1 MKTTVSRK
9 LFREAQKVIPG
20 GVNSP
25 VRAFRSVGG
34 TPLFIAKAKGATIT
48 DADGNRFIDHVSSWG
63 PMILGH
69 AHPKVVSAVRQ
80 AAEKGTS
87 YGAPTAGEVE
97 LARLIRKAFPSIE
110 KVRLVSSGTE
120 AAMSVVRLA
129 RGYTGRD
136 KIIKFEGC
144 YHGHADSMLVK
155 AGSGALTFG
164 QPDSPGVPRDLAKHT
179 LTATYNDL
187 PSVKRL
193 LAGNK
198 GKVAAVL
205 VEPIPGNMGVIL
217 PAPGF
222 LEGLRA
228 LTKKAGSLLVFD
240 EVISGFRVAFGGAQ
254 ELYGVVPDLT
264 VLGKI
269 IGGGLPVGA
278 FGGKRDVMDALS
290 PTGPVYQAGTLSG
303 NPLAVAAGIA
313 ALSILANKESYRT
326 LAEKADYLGEGL
338 QGVFAKSGVPTWTNR
353 VGSMWTTF
361 FQKGPVTDYV
371 SAKRSDT
378 GAYARYFHGML
389 EQGIY
394 LAPSQFEAGFVS
406 LAHTRK
412 DLDRTIAAARK
423 VLAAGPSGRSR
434 KG

>member
-48 DADGNRFIDHVSSWG
+48 DVDGNRFIDHVSSWG

-69 AHPKVVSAVRQ
+69 AHPKVVSAVRR
-80 AAEKGTS
+80 AADRGTS

-97 LARLIRKAFPSIE
+97 LARMIRKAFPSIE

-164 QPDSPGVPRDLAKHT
+164 QPDSPGVPRDLAKLT

-187 PSVKRL
+187 ASVRRL
-193 LAGNK
+193 LESNR

-222 LEGLRA
+222 LEGLRT
-228 LTKKAGSLLVFD
+228 LTKRAGALLVFD

-278 FGGKRDVMDALS
+278 FGGKREVMDALS
-290 PTGPVYQAGTLSG
+290 PTGPIYQAGTLSG

-313 ALSILANKESYRT
+313 ALSILAKRGTYRT
-326 LAEKADYLGEGL
+326 LAEKADTLGEGL
-338 QGVFAKSGVPTWTNR
+338 LGVFAKSGTPTWTNR

-361 FQKGPVTDYV
+361 FQKGPVTDYR
-371 SAKRSDT
+371 SAKQSDAA
-378 GAYARYFHGML
+378 AYARYFHGML
-389 EQGIY
+389 SNGVY

-406 LAHTRK
+406 LAHTRR

-423 VLAAGPSGRSR
+423 TLLAGPGGRSR

>member
-9 LFREAQKVIPG
+9 LFRDAQKVIPG

-34 TPLFIAKAKGATIT
+34 TPLFIEKAKGATIT
-48 DADGNRFIDHVSSWG
+48 DADGNRFIDHVASWG

-69 AHPKVVSAVRQ
+69 AHPKVVSVIRK

-97 LARLIRKAFPSIE
+97 LARRIRKAFPSIE

-120 AAMSVVRLA
+120 AAMSAVRLA

-136 KIIKFEGC
+136 KILKFEGC

-179 LTATYNDL
+179 LTATYNNL
-187 PSVKRL
+187 ASVRRL
-193 LAGNK
+193 LESNR

-222 LEGLRA
+222 LAGLRT
-228 LTKKAGSLLVFD
+228 LTKKAGALLIFD

-254 ELYGVVPDLT
+254 ELYGIVPDLT

-278 FGGKRDVMDALS
+278 FGGKREIMEALS

-313 ALSILANKESYRT
+313 ALSVLANKGTYRM
-326 LAEKADYLGEGL
+326 LGEKADYLGEGL
-338 QGVFAKSGVPTWTNR
+338 QEVFSKSGTPTWTNR

-361 FQKGPVTDYV
+361 FRKGPVTDYA
-371 SAKRSDT
+371 SAKKSDT
-378 GAYARYFHGML
+378 VAYARFFHGML
-389 EQGIY
+389 ERGIY

-406 LAHTRK
+406 LAHTRR
-412 DLDRTIAAARK
+412 DLDRTIAAARNT
-423 VLAAGPSGRSR
+423 LQAGFSGRSR
-434 KG
+434 KR

>member
-34 TPLFIAKAKGATIT
+34 TPLFVAKAKGATIT
-48 DADGNRFIDHVSSWG
+48 DADGNTFIDHVASWG

-69 AHPKVVSAVRQ
+69 AHPRVVSAIRK

-87 YGAPTAGEVE
+87 YGAPTAGEVA

-120 AAMSVVRLA
+120 AAMSAVRLA

-136 KIIKFEGC
+136 KILKFEGC

-179 LTATYNDL
+179 LTAAYNDL
-187 PSVKRL
+187 ASVRRL
-193 LAGNK
+193 LESNR

-222 LEGLRA
+222 LAGLRD
-228 LTKKAGSLLVFD
+228 LTRRAGALLVFD

-278 FGGKRDVMDALS
+278 FGGKREILEALS

-303 NPLAVAAGIA
+303 NPLAVAAGIS
-313 ALSILANKESYRT
+313 ALELLAKRGTYRT

-338 QGVFAKSGVPTWTNR
+338 QEVFAKADIPTWTNR

-361 FQKGPVTDYV
+361 FQGGPVTDYA
-371 SAKRSDT
+371 SARRSDT
-378 GAYARYFHGML
+378 AAYARYFHGML

-406 LAHTRK
+406 LAHTRR
-412 DLDRTIAAARK
+412 DLDRTIAAARR
-423 VLAAGPSGRSR
+423 VLGKGRSGRSR
-434 KG
+434 KR